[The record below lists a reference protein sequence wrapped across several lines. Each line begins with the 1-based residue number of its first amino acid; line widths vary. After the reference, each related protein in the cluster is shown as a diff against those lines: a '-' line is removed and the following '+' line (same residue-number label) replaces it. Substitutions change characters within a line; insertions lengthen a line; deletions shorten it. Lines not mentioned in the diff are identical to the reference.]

1 MAHLR
6 MINMILDLFEM
17 VSFHIDRWFML
28 MIYLWMPIRNGDFPV
43 TEVQK
48 SPEAHHPQ
56 NRQNRPRSNS
66 PKAPSTDATRGPRHE
81 QPMLPI
87 GHSER
92 DGKMESYGKIWKGSV
107 KIWYS
112 SIVWHQLHIS
122 YIVVIMGNMRH
133 IYQKIGLGQPTR

>member
-1 MAHLR
+1 
-6 MINMILDLFEM
+6 
-17 VSFHIDRWFML
+17 
-28 MIYLWMPIRNGDFPV
+28 MPIRNGDFPV